1 MIRFFDKAEPS
12 GLGPDGLATY
22 RLETYFECYRDF
34 ATRIVRR
41 ARPADIAAYPAQY
54 AAYTQART
62 AADEGFPLCA
72 WPAADEAV
80 QLGLAERGIRTVERL
95 AAADLASAP
104 IEYREAKERAEAFLQ
119 TLREEGPQRAA
130 EVQRLRAEVA
140 ALAAENAEL
149 RAALAQGA
157 PQRAA
162 RAGSRRTAAERG

>member
-41 ARPADIAAYPAQY
+41 ARPADIAAYPSQY
-54 AAYTQART
+54 AAYTMART

-95 AAADLASAP
+95 AAADLGSAP
-104 IEYREAKERAEAFLQ
+104 VEFREAKERAEAFLQ

-130 EVQRLRAEVA
+130 EVQKLRTEIA

-157 PQRAA
+157 SQRPG
-162 RAGSRRTAAERG
+162 RPGGRRTAAERG

>member
-1 MIRFFDKAEPS
+1 M
-12 GLGPDGLATY
+12 
-22 RLETYFECYRDF
+22 
-34 ATRIVRR
+34 
-41 ARPADIAAYPAQY
+41 
-54 AAYTQART
+54 
-62 AADEGFPLCA
+62 
-72 WPAADEAV
+72 
-80 QLGLAERGIRTVERL
+80 ERL

-149 RAALAQGA
+149 RAALAQVA